1 MDIIVDAYN
10 LMRLEITDALISE
23 GQRKHFINTMRTYG
37 ARKKHTMIVVFDGG
51 EFRWPVQ
58 ETHKGITII
67 YAGSHHTADEAI
79 IAYIKRNLGR
89 SMLLVSSD
97 RQLRDEAA
105 HYGVELLHAR
115 DFYDRLYAAVG
126 GGTQETSVAAKAVK
140 TSQTADEAVDELMSK
155 VMRMQIK
162 PEDDQ
167 QLHKERAS
175 QSQQLARK
183 ERKRLQKLKKL

>member
-1 MDIIVDAYN
+1 
-10 LMRLEITDALISE
+10 MRLEIADALISE
-23 GQRKHFINTMRTYG
+23 NQRKHFINTIHAYG
-37 ARKKHTMIVVFDGG
+37 KRKKHTMIVVFDGG
-51 EFRWPVQ
+51 EYRWPVQ

-115 DFYDRLYAAVG
+115 DFYDRLHAVVTSGSPQTSAAVK
-126 GGTQETSVAAKAVK
+126 VIK
-140 TSQTADEAVDELMSK
+140 TSQSTDAQVDELMHK

-162 PEDDQ
+162 PEDEQ
-167 QLHKERAS
+167 QLPEDRTS
-175 QSQQLARK
+175 QPQQLGRK